1 MVWEDGVQAGKKEGE
16 TRHTRRK
23 VVVGRTCTATA
34 TTIQFG
40 ALHRRHVTISR
51 LRATC
56 YMGDAMLGNCLRL
69 RRRTQP
75 PTRVGSWYRLHTCPK
90 QKDGVGG
97 LVGDARIGEVKEK
110 DGGVSQSV
118 ADRRVLGR
126 SIFCI
131 WICRICQISQTMSL
145 LPSFLFQTASNARG

>member
-23 VVVGRTCTATA
+23 VVVGRTCTATT

-69 RRRTQP
+69 RKRTQS
-75 PTRVGSWYRLHTCPK
+75 PTRVGSRWRLHTCPSK
-90 QKDGVGG
+90 RVDGWWFE
-97 LVGDARIGEVKEK
+97 DTRIGEVEEK
-110 DGGVSQSV
+110 DGGIYSEVE
-118 ADRRVLGR
+118 G
-126 SIFCI
+126 
-131 WICRICQISQTMSL
+131 
-145 LPSFLFQTASNARG
+145 

>member
-1 MVWEDGVQAGKKEGE
+1 MHRDGDDD
-16 TRHTRRK
+16 
-23 VVVGRTCTATA
+23 
-34 TTIQFG
+34 TIWSF
-40 ALHRRHVTISR
+40 APEACDNIT
-51 LRATC
+51 ATC
-56 YMGDAMLGNCLRL
+56 YVLHG
-69 RRRTQP
+69 RRHAWELLTPTQENATTDTSGKLVP
-75 PTRVGSWYRLHTCPK
+75 SAHVSK

-145 LPSFLFQTASNARG
+145 LPSFLFQTASNARGYIFLPPESLCLSFLRLGAYTGHS